1 MSPALRNLRIRSSAH
16 SLPAND
22 SLFILLFVPH
32 VRDLLGWRWCQADA
46 FLSNYGVE
54 EKGGLAREGER
65 RQAALVA
72 LGAPHPSSSWI
83 YLCTAPPPK
92 QPVFTTFPAAANIRS
107 AQPATSHQKI
117 PLQALNCQFNLY
129 FASTIGHISGNC
141 LVSRR
146 LPIRYKRLPV
156 PTLTSSSRHLPAVP
170 PPP

>member
-1 MSPALRNLRIRSSAH
+1 MSGRCIPKQL
-16 SLPAND
+16 
-22 SLFILLFVPH
+22 
-32 VRDLLGWRWCQADA
+32 W
-46 FLSNYGVE
+46 
-54 EKGGLAREGER
+54 GGGER
-65 RQAALVA
+65 GVGKGRRKTTGGV
-72 LGAPHPSSSWI
+72 GGPGRPHPSSSWI

-92 QPVFTTFPAAANIRS
+92 QPVFATFPAAANIRS